1 MRIVG
6 RVLLGLVVAIGLA
19 VWWLGSSVS
28 VPAESAFWL
37 ARPEALD
44 ELRKAARDTGP
55 SEVRVGIVG
64 RTAMPAWFNTAW
76 GGFDRERRVFITLQL
91 VYPDGHVIIDAPF
104 GAETQRELLGE
115 DSPFDADQFAR
126 MERALSSAKSIFLS
140 HVHRDHLGGLVDAD
154 DPESLLARTELT
166 PEQKAGL
173 RRKGEVEPGDP
184 STLGFDVE
192 SFAGVVRIL
201 EFSRLMQVAP
211 GVVAIKNPGHTPGH
225 VMYFIRAAGGRELLY
240 VGDLVWSYRNV
251 ETGRSRPRVVAEYF
265 LGEDT
270 AAVADQLR
278 ALMTF
283 AQAHPEVEILVSHD
297 AARLE
302 RQIENGVVESGVL

>member
-1 MRIVG
+1 MRILG
-6 RVLLGLVVAIGLA
+6 RFLLGLVVVIGLA
-19 VWWLGSSVS
+19 VWWLGSSVA
-28 VPAESAFWL
+28 VPETSSFWL
-37 ARPEALD
+37 ARAEALK
-44 ELRKAARDTGP
+44 ELREAAGETGP
-55 SEVRVGIVG
+55 SEIRVGIVG

-76 GGFDRERRVFITLQL
+76 GGVESERRVFITLQL
-91 VYPDGHVIIDAPF
+91 TYSDGHVMIDAPF

-115 DSPFDADQFAR
+115 DSPFDADQFSR
-126 MERALSSAKSIFLS
+126 MERALASARSIFIS
-140 HVHRDHLGGLVDAD
+140 HVHRDHLGGLADSD
-154 DPESLLARTELT
+154 DPESLLARTALT

-184 STLGFDVE
+184 STLGFAVE
-192 SFAGVVRIL
+192 SFDGVKRIL
-201 EFSRLMQVAP
+201 DFERLMQVAP

-225 VMYFIRAAGGRELLY
+225 LMYFIRTADSREVLY

-251 ETGRSRPRVVAEYF
+251 ETGRSRPRAVAEYF

-270 AAVADQLR
+270 VAVADQLR

-283 AQAHPEVEILVSHD
+283 AQSHPEVEILVSHD

-302 RQIENGVVESGVL
+302 RQIEKGVVRPGVM